1 MAGAIYR
8 AEFLVIEDKSK
19 DPHTDLA
26 DPEKGK
32 EKSKETKTDDII
44 EKADKTGKELKV
56 AAKSAVGVA
65 IAVSSFVYNYSVN
78 EQLTSLSIQGDSIAA
93 RNLQNQKTI
102 TNELLSVGGALAVGA
117 IFPASLLV
125 TVPALAFK
133 YINKGIDY
141 GNQQRLYQA
150 NVEIDRYIS
159 QQEQAKI
166 QLNSREFR

>member
-8 AEFLVIEDKSK
+8 AEFLMIEDKSK

-26 DPEKGK
+26 DPEKGN

-44 EKADKTGKELKV
+44 EKTEKTGKELKV
-56 AAKSAVGVA
+56 AAKSAIGTAV
-65 IAVSSFVYNYSVN
+65 AVSAFVYNYSVN

-93 RNLQNQKTI
+93 RNLQNQKAI
-102 TNELLSVGGALAVGA
+102 TTELLSVGTTLAIGAM
-117 IFPASLLV
+117 FPATLLV
-125 TVPALAFK
+125 TMPALAIK
-133 YINKGIDY
+133 YISKGIDH
-141 GNQQRLYQA
+141 GQQQRIYQA